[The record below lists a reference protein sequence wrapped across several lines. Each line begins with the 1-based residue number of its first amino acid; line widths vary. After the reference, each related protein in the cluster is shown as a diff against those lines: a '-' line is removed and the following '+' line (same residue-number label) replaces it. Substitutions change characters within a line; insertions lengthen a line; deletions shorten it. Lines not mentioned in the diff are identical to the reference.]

1 MKNIHL
7 LPTDKPSILFLNNVN
22 KKLLIDNNGTLK
34 NVLPIGLYHNIYI
47 TSDEEI
53 KEGDWFYNIVSLKPE
68 AFKACENGDRYVNCS
83 KYSHYRIDCKKIILT
98 TDQDL
103 IKDGV
108 QAIDDEFLEWF
119 VENPTYEEVE
129 VYEVNGKLFAEPII
143 PQESPETENIQKT
156 AVEYLFEQ
164 LWETPKDKFTWN
176 AILEKAKEMEKEQ
189 QERLIDETLNAYGM
203 INNLKTNKL

>member
-68 AFKACENGDRYVNCS
+68 AFKACENGDGYVNCS

-108 QAIDDEFLEWF
+108 QAIDDKFLEWF
-119 VENPTYEEVE
+119 VNNPSCEEVE
-129 VYEVNGKLFAEPII
+129 VYEINGKLFAEP
-143 PQESPETENIQKT
+143 NI
-156 AVEYLFEQ
+156 
-164 LWETPKDKFTWN
+164 
-176 AILEKAKEMEKEQ
+176 
-189 QERLIDETLNAYGM
+189 
-203 INNLKTNKL
+203 